1 MKMFSLKKSLSRFR
15 RDEGGFAT
23 IEFLIIFPVFITLLL
38 SGYESGILMI
48 RQTMLERGV
57 DLTVRD
63 LRLGRMP
70 RRFDGIVDDEEV
82 RKAICNY
89 AAILPDCLNAMNLEL
104 REISTSTFSM
114 PPTSTTCVDRS
125 SDIRPVVV
133 FAAGAPNAIMVIN
146 ACFVVSPL
154 FPGAGLG
161 AQLSV
166 DSTGGY
172 RLMSAS
178 AFVIEPN

>member
-1 MKMFSLKKSLSRFR
+1 MFSLKKALSRFR

-23 IEFLIIFPVFITLLL
+23 IEFLIVFPVFVTLLL

-57 DLTVRD
+57 DLAVRD

-70 RRFDGIVDDEEV
+70 RGDDGVVDDEDV
-82 RKAICNY
+82 RRAICNY
-89 AAILPDCLNAMNLEL
+89 AAILPNCLDAMNLEL
-104 REISTSTFSM
+104 REVSTTTFAMPSTSTS
-114 PPTSTTCVDRS
+114 CVDRS
-125 SDIRPVVV
+125 SDIRPVIV
-133 FAAGAPNAIMVIN
+133 FEAGAPNALMVIN
-146 ACFVVSPL
+146 ACFVVNPL

-172 RLMSAS
+172 RLMSSS
-178 AFVIEPN
+178 AFVIEP